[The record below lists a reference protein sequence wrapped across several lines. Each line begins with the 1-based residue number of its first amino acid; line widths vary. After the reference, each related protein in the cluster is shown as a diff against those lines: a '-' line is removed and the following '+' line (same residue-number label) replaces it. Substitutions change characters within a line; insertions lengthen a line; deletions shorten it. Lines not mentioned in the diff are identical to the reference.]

1 VQRIARLGRWSIDN
15 SSISFPNVGTS
26 TDIAE
31 SASTPKND
39 SSSGDRI
46 TVCQVLHSL
55 NVGGAEVLAARIS
68 RDLSDR
74 FRFVFACLDDL
85 GTLGE
90 ELRRDGFAVE
100 VLNRRAGFDRRCAR
114 RLAAWFRREQVAA
127 VHAHQYTP
135 FFYCLASGM
144 LRRRPPVLFTEHG
157 RWFPDYP
164 RRKRMMFN
172 RFFLKRKD
180 RVVAVGEH
188 VRQALINNEGIPA
201 NRVEVVY
208 NGVDVERFG
217 ANGHLREEVRRELGL
232 AEDDFAVLH
241 VARLDALKDH
251 RTAVK
256 ALAKALKHA
265 PNCILLLAGEGPEQ
279 AAIREE
285 VASCGVGER
294 VRMLGL
300 RRDVPRLLAA
310 ADVFLLSSISEG
322 IPVTLIE
329 AMAARLPIVSTR
341 VGGCGEVVID
351 GETGRL
357 TESGD
362 AAGLA
367 AALVDLSRSRET
379 RQAMGNAGRN
389 RAEAMFTQSQMT
401 ASYAAMYVELAHVG
415 R

>member
-1 VQRIARLGRWSIDN
+1 LIRHVSGSIDT
-15 SSISFPNVGTS
+15 IE
-26 TDIAE
+26 A
-31 SASTPKND
+31 ALTPKNH
-39 SSSGDRI
+39 SSDGGRI

-68 RDLSDR
+68 RELSNR
-74 FRFVFACLDDL
+74 FRFVFACLDEL

-100 VLNRRAGFDRRCAR
+100 VLDRRAGFDRRCAR
-114 RLAAWFRREQVAA
+114 RLAAWFRQEGVAA

-172 RFFLKRKD
+172 RLLLKRTD

-217 ANGHLREEVRRELGL
+217 SNAHHREDVRRELGL
-232 AEDDFAVLH
+232 VENDFAILH

-256 ALAKALKHA
+256 ALAEALKHA
-265 PNCILLLAGEGPEQ
+265 ANCVLLLAGEGPEEV
-279 AAIREE
+279 AIREE
-285 VASCGVGER
+285 MERCGVGER
-294 VRMLGL
+294 VRLLGL

-310 ADVFLLSSISEG
+310 ADVFFLTSISEG

-341 VGGCGEVVID
+341 VGGVGEVVVE

-357 TESGD
+357 TDSGD
-362 AAGLA
+362 YAGLA
-367 AALVDLSRSRET
+367 AALVALSRSPET
-379 RQAMGNAGRN
+379 RVAMGMAGRR
-389 RAEAMFTQSQMT
+389 RAEAMFTQAQMT
-401 ASYAAMYVELAHVG
+401 ASYAAMYEELAHVG